1 MIINL
6 KCFPSCL
13 RRWLE
18 TFFWCFAKRYQAG
31 VVLVTTVSPST
42 FIGGAA
48 RLSVHGARP
57 QQSAYLLDGMQISAP
72 RFNTVP
78 SSVLGKQLG
87 VEAIREYSILTKN
100 YGAQY
105 GRAVGGVVNA
115 VTQSGTNALHGTVFE
130 YFRNGIFDAKNFFDD
145 PKADKPI
152 FIYNQFGASLGGPI
166 SRDKTFFFM
175 NYEGIR
181 ERKGLTDN
189 LTVVDALA
197 RQGIIT
203 DKNGNVTQRLTVPS
217 YAVDWLNLTV
227 CPTSN
232 DPTDLLY
239 QSS

>member
-1 MIINL
+1 M
-6 KCFPSCL
+6 
-13 RRWLE
+13 
-18 TFFWCFAKRYQAG
+18 
-31 VVLVTTVSPST
+31 VLVTTVSPST

-57 QQSAYLLDGMQISAP
+57 QQSAYLLDGMEISAP